1 MNDIII
7 PILKT
12 NFSSKNPEKI
22 NNNMF
27 KFFAEQDCD
36 ILPEASNTISS
47 GFYLRNVLFQ
57 IIPTDI
63 YKNINC
69 LAESFISEDSLL
81 SIKCYCYEEPI
92 NNKYTSSFAQKRKNI
107 KKDTCIFYLSIV
119 SSKYEENYILDI
131 VD

>member
-12 NFSSKNPEKI
+12 NFYSKNPEKI
-22 NNNMF
+22 NNNTF
-27 KFFAEQDCD
+27 KFFAEQDYD

-47 GFYLRNVLFQ
+47 GFYLKNILFQ

-63 YKNINC
+63 YKTINC
-69 LAESFISEDSLL
+69 LANSFISEDSLL
-81 SIKCYCYEEPI
+81 AIKCYCYEELI
-92 NNKYTSSFAQKRKNI
+92 NNKYTNPFAQRRK
-107 KKDTCIFYLSIV
+107 KLEKDACIFYLSIV

-131 VD
+131 IN